1 MESLSHAILAYLYSG
16 LTAAAGGQPFH
27 GCVVP
32 LAMWRD
38 LHIRFKKDVTVKTP
52 SNFFHLSP
60 LHIWNVGMD
69 FHDMV
74 RCPTAM
80 VKTKAQWRGFL
91 STMGPDDFL

>member
-38 LHIRFKKDVTVKTP
+38 LHIRFKKDVTVTVQLLP
-52 SNFFHLSP
+52 SQSFAYLE
-60 LHIWNVGMD
+60 
-69 FHDMV
+69 
-74 RCPTAM
+74 
-80 VKTKAQWRGFL
+80 RGDGL
-91 STMGPDDFL
+91 E